1 MADFAVQIYQNE
13 FLTDSASDV
22 HAVASVSCAGA
33 GTAGQAGAGAAAEL
47 IIIDTSGS
55 MDLPPTK
62 ITAAR
67 RAAKVALEEIVDGT
81 SFAVVAGFNDVEMIY
96 PGSPTLVTMTPAT
109 RAAAQDSVGR
119 IRPGGTTAIGLWIN
133 SATDIFQRSSATQR
147 HAILLTDGKVEG
159 EEPHVLDQAIA
170 RATGVFQCDCRGIGE
185 SWDVDQLR
193 RISTALLGSVDIV
206 ADPQDLEADFEQMM
220 RDSMSRGV
228 ADAKL
233 RIWTPQGSEVLF
245 VRQVAPTVQDLS
257 DRAERISPL
266 IVEYPTGAWSDGSR
280 DYHIAVRVPVAP
292 VGNER
297 LACRVEIVL
306 GDQVVAKGLVRAVWS
321 GDVDLTTRIDPAVA
335 HYSGQA
341 NLADAIQKGLAARAA
356 GDDRT
361 ATVLLGQ
368 AAKLA
373 HDSGN
378 VDTTRL
384 LAKVVDVV
392 DVEAGTVRLKR
403 EVQKAD
409 EMALDT
415 RSTKTTRIRRVE
427 PAAATTD
434 QPAPFA
440 PPGDAPASPPAASP
454 VPSDPTPSDPTPS
467 DPAPSDSAATS

>member
-1 MADFAVQIYQNE
+1 MADFTIQIYQNE
-13 FLTDSASDV
+13 FLSDRATDV
-22 HAVASVSCAGA
+22 HAVASVACKGA
-33 GTAGQAGAGAAAEL
+33 GTAGQAGAGAAAEV

-67 RAAKVALEEIVDGT
+67 RAAKVALDEIVDGT
-81 SFAVVAGFNDVEMIY
+81 SFAVVAGFNDVQVIY
-96 PGSPTLVTMTPAT
+96 PDSFSLATMDPKS
-109 RAAAQDSVGR
+109 RAAAQHAISS
-119 IRPGGTTAIGLWIN
+119 IRPGGTTAIGLWLN
-133 SATDIFQRSSATQR
+133 CATDMFLRTKAAQR
-147 HAILLTDGKVEG
+147 HAILLTDGRVEG
-159 EEPHVLDQAIA
+159 EEPEVLTQAIA
-170 RATGVFQCDCRGIGE
+170 RASGVFQCDCRGIGDN
-185 SWDVDQLR
+185 WDVDQLR
-193 RISTALLGSVDIV
+193 RISTALLGSVDII
-206 ADPQDLEADFEQMM
+206 ADPADLEADFEEMM

-228 ADAKL
+228 ADARL
-233 RIWTPQGSEVLF
+233 RIWTPQGSELLF

-297 LACRVEIVL
+297 LAARAEVVI

-335 HYSGQA
+335 HYTGQA
-341 NLADAIQKGLAARAA
+341 NLADAIQRGLAAKAA

-378 VDTTRL
+378 EDTTRL

-403 EVQKAD
+403 EVDKAD

-427 PAAATTD
+427 PTADADGGATT
-434 QPAPFA
+434 
-440 PPGDAPASPPAASP
+440 
-454 VPSDPTPSDPTPS
+454 
-467 DPAPSDSAATS
+467 